1 MASPEL
7 LTLNIDAEKADV
19 YFFDP
24 QPGRYGYTLT
34 AHYGN
39 ISVPTDLKFNY
50 LENSDQL
57 KKAIFSS
64 RIGSSNISVKISF
77 GDITIRNP

>member
-1 MASPEL
+1 MQNPKP
-7 LTLNIDAEKADV
+7 N
-19 YFFDP
+19 F
-24 QPGRYGYTLT
+24 YGYTLT

-39 ISVPTDLKFNY
+39 ITVPNDLKFNY
-50 LENSDQL
+50 LENTDQL

-64 RIGSSNISVKISF
+64 KIGSSNISIKISF